1 MRILIAVDG
10 SVISTRAVRF
20 VLQRWPMRAGDP
32 EITLINVDMPLSA
45 HVEGYLD
52 AMALA
57 KFHATNATRAL
68 RTARRLMA
76 AAGRNPEEMIV
87 VGEPGEEIVRAAH
100 KRRAQLIV
108 MGSRGHGA
116 LGSLMLGSVVLKV
129 LAHSRIPVL
138 VVR

>member
-10 SVISTRAVRF
+10 SAISTRAVRF
-20 VLQRWPMRAGDP
+20 ILQQWPDGPDAP

-52 AMALA
+52 AMAVA
-57 KFHATNATRAL
+57 KFHMANVARAM
-68 RTARRLMA
+68 RSARRLLR
-76 AAGRNPEEMIV
+76 GHRNHQEITV
-87 VGEPGEEIVRAAH
+87 VGDPGEEIVRAALKH
-100 KRRAQLIV
+100 RAQLIA

-116 LGSLMLGSVVLKV
+116 LGSLVLGSVVLKV